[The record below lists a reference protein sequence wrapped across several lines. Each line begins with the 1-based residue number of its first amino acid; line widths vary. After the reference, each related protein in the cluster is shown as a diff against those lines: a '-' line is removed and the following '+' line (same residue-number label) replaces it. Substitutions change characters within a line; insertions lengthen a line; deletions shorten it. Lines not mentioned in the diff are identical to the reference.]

1 MNVELPGVVVGT
13 YNAFVY
19 EPGYLTKKLS
29 NVSIGQSGNTLDFT
43 KNETEYFLVGDFN
56 GDQEV
61 NILDF
66 SIFVKSY
73 GKMGEE

>member
-1 MNVELPGVVVGT
+1 MELPGIGVGI
-13 YNAFVY
+13 YEVFIY

-29 NVSIGQSGNTLDFT
+29 NVTLNQTGNTLDFT

-66 SIFVKSY
+66 SIFVESY
-73 GKMGEE
+73 GKQGEK